1 MEKLSLEMR
10 ALASNLQSFSDCYS
24 YTALETIFNLSRF
37 PSGYAS
43 NVSLCQ
49 YHRYTHNNMFLCIYL
64 PPTFATPFLSNFTK
78 DDFLMILTK
87 TLFNICL
94 EDINTRTFEWSVCSR
109 DVVKQNNKHRA
120 FRATSRRGKLC
131 GDPHDPLRGLLSVL
145 LYRVH

>member
-1 MEKLSLEMR
+1 MLQAGLVIWKELSLEMR

-109 DVVKQNNKHRA
+109 DVVKQNNINIGHSGR
-120 FRATSRRGKLC
+120 RRGAASFV
-131 GDPHDPLRGLLSVL
+131 GTHMIHSEG
-145 LYRVH
+145 Y